1 MIDEKDIAK
10 ALQRP
15 GALPAL
21 LTALGVLAFLVTQNV
36 AYQLIGTARAA
47 MYGGSPGPDL
57 GAAWAL
63 ELASLLG
70 GPLFFAL
77 GVFVCMWQ
85 VAPIAP
91 SLRLAHVVTRA
102 LLATAIGAA
111 FYWLFRFG
119 ADLIYLA
126 VDGLL
131 YRQPDIIGGV
141 AFDAGMDS
149 LSALVGWLPLVIL
162 GAVFLWGWLQR
173 HPPKQAVKGT
183 LDEV

>member
-1 MIDEKDIAK
+1 MIEEKDIAK

-36 AYQLIGTARAA
+36 AFRLIGSARTAV
-47 MYGGSPGPDL
+47 YGGSLGTDL
-57 GAAWAL
+57 GTAWAT
-63 ELASLLG
+63 EFASLFG
-70 GPLFFAL
+70 GPLFFAA
-77 GVFVCMWQ
+77 GVFLCLWQ

-91 SLRLAHVVTRA
+91 NLRLAHVVTRA

-111 FYWLFRFG
+111 CYWIFEFFAG
-119 ADLIYLA
+119 LIFMA
-126 VDGLL
+126 VNGLWE
-131 YRQPDIIGGV
+131 QVGDVFGGV
-141 AFDAGMDS
+141 AFDALMDA
-149 LSALVGWLPLVIL
+149 LGALVGWLPLVIL

-173 HPPKQAVKGT
+173 HPPKNAVKGT